1 MRGTQHTGRMTT
13 EGHADIEVH
22 TAPLCTKKR
31 ARRHVNRIIEC
42 RASSVQV
49 ERRVSSIPTSS
60 VERSSRASGSGQCP
74 TVDRREDGRG
84 VTVSAAST
92 VEHRAFESSVGRRA
106 SGIPTSSV
114 ERSSRASGSG
124 QCPTVD
130 CREDGRGV
138 TVSAASTVEY
148 RAFESSV
155 ERRASSIS
163 TSRVGRSS
171 RASGSGQHSTVDCRE
186 YGRGDGEVTSLQGYS
201 VGSIDCRASSI
212 ERRTFQRPAWSVR
225 VEHQDQAS
233 VRLSTVKRTSKM
245 MER

>member
-106 SGIPTSSV
+106 SSVGHSNV
-114 ERSSRASGSG
+114 ER
-124 QCPTVD
+124 
-130 CREDGRGV
+130 
-138 TVSAASTVEY
+138 
-148 RAFESSV
+148 
-155 ERRASSIS
+155 
-163 TSRVGRSS
+163 
-171 RASGSGQHSTVDCRE
+171 
-186 YGRGDGEVTSLQGYS
+186 
-201 VGSIDCRASSI
+201 
-212 ERRTFQRPAWSVR
+212 AWSVR
-225 VEHQDQAS
+225 VEHRRRACFQLTAVEKTGQGYGTVAS
-233 VRLSTVKRTSKM
+233 SQGCSFEIWL
-245 MER
+245 